1 MAINVDEV
9 FKHTVRKPNRI
20 GMKLLGFKK
29 VPSFVEY
36 KDKLLSEL
44 LKNDT
49 LENILFDFRKRI
61 KKTETFNLFLKYI
74 IDKYD
79 FSDIYKKIKTND
91 TVLLS
96 AYFNGE
102 LKYCLNCGKPI
113 KNNKYCSLKCSNNS
127 EIVKQLKEQTLF
139 SNYGV
144 TTGMHSTV
152 IRDKIKKTYL
162 EKYGVEYG
170 FQSQIV
176 KDKTKKT
183 NLERYGV
190 ERPATLDYVKDKAKK
205 TNLERYGVEHALQL
219 KEYQDKVKKTNLERY
234 GVDIVSKSKEVRN
247 KLKIALFKAFKHTNQ
262 ENFNEKYI
270 RENFI
275 ENDKFK
281 LKEFC
286 EYFNIRNRSGA
297 CKIKRMFEI
306 TEPNDDVSPNTGH
319 SKMELELFEWI
330 PIEDKISGDR
340 TIIKPLELDIYLPN
354 YKIAIEYDGTYYHS
368 NLDKDYHLN
377 KTKLCEAKGIQL
389 LHIFDFDNIDIWKSM
404 ILNKLGK
411 SEKIYARKC
420 EIRQIT
426 DASIIRDFENE
437 NHLQRYCVSSI
448 NYGLYYN
455 DQLVQIMTFGKPR
468 FKSRCDFELIRL
480 CSLKNTAVIGGA
492 TKLFKHFLK
501 EHPNASVVSYANKR
515 FSYGEIYKV
524 LGFTKIGETQPN
536 YFYVKNTEVLS
547 RYQCQKHKLSNLL
560 ENFDPNLSES
570 DNMFNNGYLKIYDCG
585 NYVFEYNNK

>member
-1 MAINVDEV
+1 MTINVDEV
-9 FKHTVRKPNRI
+9 FKHTVKKPNRI

-162 EKYGVEYG
+162 ENYGVEYG

-183 NLERYGV
+183 NLEKYGV
-190 ERPATLDYVKDKAKK
+190 EHPATLDYVKDKAKK
-205 TNLERYGVEHALQL
+205 TNLERYGVDHALQL

-247 KLKIALFKAFKHTNQ
+247 KLKIALFKTFKHTNQ

-330 PIEDKISGDR
+330 PIENKISGDR
-340 TIIKPLELDIYLPN
+340 TIIKPLELDIYLPS

-377 KTKLCEAKGIQL
+377 KTKLCETKGIQL

-420 EIRQIT
+420 NIKELNYEQIK
-426 DASIIRDFENE
+426 DFLID
-437 NHLQRYCVSSI
+437 NHLQGECRSSI
-448 NYGLYYN
+448 NIGLFYN
-455 DQLVQIMTFGKPR
+455 DELVQVMTFGKPR
-468 FKSRCDFELIRL
+468 FNNNYDYEIIRL
-480 CSLKNTAVIGGA
+480 CTKKYFHIVGGVS
-492 TKLFKHFLK
+492 KLFNYFKK
-501 EHPNASVVSYANKR
+501 KYKGSIITYANKR

-570 DNMFNNGYLKIYDCG
+570 DNMLNNGYLKIYDCG
-585 NYVFEYNNK
+585 NCVFTYNNK

>member
-1 MAINVDEV
+1 MTINVDEV

-61 KKTETFNLFLKYI
+61 NKTETFNLFLKYI

-79 FSDIYKKIKTND
+79 FSDIYKKKIKTND

-162 EKYGVEYG
+162 ENYGVEYG

-183 NLERYGV
+183 NLEKYGV
-190 ERPATLDYVKDKAKK
+190 EHPATLDYVKDKAKK
-205 TNLERYGVEHALQL
+205 TNLEKYGVEHALQL

-247 KLKIALFKAFKHTNQ
+247 KLKITLFKTFKHTNQ

-281 LKEFC
+281 IKEFC

-330 PIEDKISGDR
+330 PIENKISGDR
-340 TIIKPLELDIYLPN
+340 TIIKPL
-354 YKIAIEYDGTYYHS
+354 GTVP
-368 NLDKDYHLN
+368 KLN
-377 KTKLCEAKGIQL
+377 P
-389 LHIFDFDNIDIWKSM
+389 
-404 ILNKLGK
+404 IL
-411 SEKIYARKC
+411 
-420 EIRQIT
+420 
-426 DASIIRDFENE
+426 
-437 NHLQRYCVSSI
+437 
-448 NYGLYYN
+448 
-455 DQLVQIMTFGKPR
+455 
-468 FKSRCDFELIRL
+468 
-480 CSLKNTAVIGGA
+480 
-492 TKLFKHFLK
+492 
-501 EHPNASVVSYANKR
+501 
-515 FSYGEIYKV
+515 
-524 LGFTKIGETQPN
+524 
-536 YFYVKNTEVLS
+536 
-547 RYQCQKHKLSNLL
+547 
-560 ENFDPNLSES
+560 
-570 DNMFNNGYLKIYDCG
+570 
-585 NYVFEYNNK
+585 